1 MQDYYHIH
9 FREYHEK
16 TFSINP
22 DRFLSV
28 FVKML
33 LPSSR
38 ILDVGCGSGRDILW
52 LMKKGF
58 SVTGFEK
65 SPGLASLARKNSGCE
80 IIEND
85 FETYDFSTLSVKAV
99 LMSGA
104 LVHLPPKRFNN
115 TFKNI
120 TSAVK
125 EEGIVYISLKEGRG
139 SKCDTMGRTFYLWQ
153 EDDLKKI
160 FNTSGFSI
168 LSVSRS
174 RSAAE
179 TDEIWLGFVLSTI
192 NSSRICC
199 IEIL

>member
-1 MQDYYHIH
+1 MRDYYYIH
-9 FREYHEK
+9 FKEYHEK

-58 SVTGFEK
+58 SVTGFER
-65 SPGLASLARKNSGCE
+65 SPGMASLARKNSGCKV
-80 IIEND
+80 IEND
-85 FETYDFSTLSVKAV
+85 FETYNFSVLSVDAV

-104 LVHLPPKRFNN
+104 LVHLPPKRFTD
-115 TFKNI
+115 TFRNI

-125 EEGIVYISLKEGRG
+125 EEGLIYISLKEGYG
-139 SKCDTMGRTFYLWQ
+139 SKNDATGRTFYFWQ

-160 FNTSGFSI
+160 FDASGFSI
-168 LSVSRS
+168 LSFSKS
-174 RSAAE
+174 KSAKVM
-179 TDEIWLGFVLSTI
+179 DEIWLGFVLSK
-192 NSSRICC
+192 
-199 IEIL
+199 LLPA